1 MSWVSRSDRAT
12 LNCLRLNDS
21 SPAAE
26 ELTSCCVV
34 PMKKAESGS
43 NFLF

>member
-1 MSWVSRSDRAT
+1 MILAQQ
-12 LNCLRLNDS
+12 
-21 SPAAE
+21 AE